1 MKSPNRLLLIMAVIT
16 PLFFTACASLRSL
29 TTLSQVEF
37 TLDHI
42 SSVKVAGIDLMRIDS
57 PEQLNMYQIARASL
71 ALSRE
76 DLPLELTLHL
86 RSENPQANQIAAT
99 LTRLDWT
106 LILDGRETISGTLHD
121 SVRLPAGDA
130 TDIPLRLRLNMF
142 EFFNEK
148 SAMDMLDM
156 ALAFAAEDGRV
167 PQGLTL
173 KVRPTID
180 TIFGPMT
187 YGKPIL
193 IEPKPHVE
201 SESRAF

>member
-1 MKSPNRLLLIMAVIT
+1 MKLLSRLLLIMAMT
-16 PLFFTACASLRSL
+16 APMLFTACASTRSVS
-29 TTLSQVEF
+29 TLSQVQF

-42 SSVKVAGIDLMRIDS
+42 SSVKVAGIDLMHIDS

-86 RSENPQANQIAAT
+86 RSENPLANKIAAT

-121 SVRLPAGDA
+121 PVRLPAGDA
-130 TDIPLRLRLNMF
+130 TDIPLRLSLNMF
-142 EFFNEK
+142 AFFNEK
-148 SAMDMLDM
+148 NAMDMLDM

-167 PQGLTL
+167 PQGLAL
-173 KVRPTID
+173 KVRPSID
-180 TIFGPMT
+180 TIFGPIT
-187 YGKPIL
+187 YGKAIL

-201 SESRAF
+201 SETRAF